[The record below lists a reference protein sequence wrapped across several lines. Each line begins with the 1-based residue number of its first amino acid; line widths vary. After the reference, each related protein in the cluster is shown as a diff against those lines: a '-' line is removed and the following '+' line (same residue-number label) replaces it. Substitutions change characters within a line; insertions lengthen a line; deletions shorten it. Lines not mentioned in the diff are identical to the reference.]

1 MFRMS
6 TLSKEYVDL
15 ILELDE
21 VTKACEYN
29 DLLYGKSLADIML
42 YQSQVLREFFRK
54 SSMLVFCNV
63 ARDTNEPINVT
74 AMNKVLKYVL
84 DSYDEFATLLRRE
97 LMSVEAF
104 VPSTDEEIRKTRECY
119 REIGLMLHPKINDL
133 SLSDAD
139 LAFIWAKTTD
149 AYAKNDWKQLMFLK
163 ERAERTLREQ
173 GIDLSELE
181 IEVDEKEVLHLRSEV
196 NEIKASEDYL
206 LGEKLRTKGWIAKER
221 ARLIKETKATQAFV
235 RTMDES
241 LQEALTSGIKMVLE

>member
-1 MFRMS
+1 MFRKT
-6 TLSKEYVDL
+6 TLSEEYVDL

-63 ARDTNEPINVT
+63 AKDTNEPINVT
-74 AMNKVLKYVL
+74 AMNKVMSYVL
-84 DSYDEFATLLRRE
+84 NSYDEFATLLKRE

-104 VPSTDEEIRKTRECY
+104 TPSSPEDIRKSYECY
-119 REIGLMLHPKINDL
+119 REIGKMLHPKINDL

-163 ERAERTLREQ
+163 ERAERTVREQ
-173 GIDLSELE
+173 GIDLTKLE
-181 IEVDEKEVLHLRSEV
+181 TEVDEREVEHLRKEVS
-196 NEIKASEDYL
+196 EIKESEDYL
-206 LGEKLRTKGWIAKER
+206 LGEKLNTPGWIGRER

-235 RTMDES
+235 KTMDES
-241 LQEALTSGIKMVLE
+241 LREALTSGVKMVLE